1 MPARTTKVWQVAAT
15 FRLRDLRKIVI
26 NPSDG
31 EKRRLKPATT
41 VIYNI
46 KSLNFRLKV
55 SKKYACIT
63 E

>member
-46 KSLNFRLKV
+46 KSLNFRLK
-55 SKKYACIT
+55 AIL
-63 E
+63 